1 MNDPET
7 KEVFESFLSIKK
19 TSEGELPG
27 NFVNQEESKPNVNKP
42 YIIMNR
48 NNAVP
53 APAVGASLASRSWH
67 EQSTQSFG
75 AAGGGYIHIQEEGVW
90 SQQMGGMVG
99 GQNFPATMHRRRNL
113 PIKRLSSCVRH
124 EASD

>member
-1 MNDPET
+1 MST
-7 KEVFESFLSIKK
+7 KR
-19 TSEGELPG
+19 
-27 NFVNQEESKPNVNKP
+27 NRKPNVNKP

-90 SQQMGGMVG
+90 SQQMGGMG
-99 GQNFPATMHRRRNL
+99 GTGEKEKKRKEGEKEARRVARSFKTS
-113 PIKRLSSCVRH
+113 PIVVVAQRRSTSTYCG
-124 EASD
+124 